1 MDNKVTKKRVA
12 LHFEYDWLK
21 YVLVILASVFVF
33 YMIFMQ
39 INITREFERIDV
51 FFACYSN
58 NNAALDDDFLDKLGS
73 EGDDVIREVNIQ
85 YQTPVGEYYQQLF
98 TSAGFTAD
106 ILVVTESDMHRY
118 ADWFL
123 EMDDYVLDGIFAG
136 APDGVRDGLEYYVY
150 SEADRE
156 PDKVNPNSVG
166 KKFGIRVDNLKK
178 LAVDNPPYI
187 FDVRKLDPS
196 LTEEELSVY
205 DSKFYIVLDKNSVKI
220 GEKGKK
226 EQYRDLKQSF
236 RFVRFFLEKYW

>member
-85 YQTPVGEYYQQLF
+85 YQTPGRRVL
-98 TSAGFTAD
+98 SAAFYLSGLYRGH
-106 ILVVTESDMHRY
+106 IGGHRIRY
-118 ADWFL
+118 AQ
-123 EMDDYVLDGIFAG
+123 
-136 APDGVRDGLEYYVY
+136 
-150 SEADRE
+150 
-156 PDKVNPNSVG
+156 
-166 KKFGIRVDNLKK
+166 IRRLV
-178 LAVDNPPYI
+178 
-187 FDVRKLDPS
+187 S
-196 LTEEELSVY
+196 
-205 DSKFYIVLDKNSVKI
+205 
-220 GEKGKK
+220 
-226 EQYRDLKQSF
+226 
-236 RFVRFFLEKYW
+236 

>member
-1 MDNKVTKKRVA
+1 MVCATV
-12 LHFEYDWLK
+12 W
-21 YVLVILASVFVF
+21 
-33 YMIFMQ
+33 
-39 INITREFERIDV
+39 NIT
-51 FFACYSN
+51 
-58 NNAALDDDFLDKLGS
+58 
-73 EGDDVIREVNIQ
+73 
-85 YQTPVGEYYQQLF
+85 
-98 TSAGFTAD
+98 FTARR
-106 ILVVTESDMHRY
+106 T
-118 ADWFL
+118 
-123 EMDDYVLDGIFAG
+123 
-136 APDGVRDGLEYYVY
+136 
-150 SEADRE
+150 E